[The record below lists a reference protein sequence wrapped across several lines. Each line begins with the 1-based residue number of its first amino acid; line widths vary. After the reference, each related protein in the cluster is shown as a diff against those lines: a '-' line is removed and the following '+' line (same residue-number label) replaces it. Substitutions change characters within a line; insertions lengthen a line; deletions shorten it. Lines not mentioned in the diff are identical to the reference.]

1 MNFMNTI
8 NGVIQE
14 LRRQKYAAPVF
25 LIALLGMIILP
36 LPPILLDVLFT
47 FNIVL
52 ALIVILVSVTAK
64 RPLDFAVFPTVILGT
79 TLMRLALN
87 VASTR
92 VVLLHGHEGTHAAG
106 QVIESF
112 GNVVIG
118 GNFVVGLVVFV
129 ILMIIN
135 FIVVTKGAE
144 RISEVSARFTL
155 DALPGKQ
162 MAIDADLNAGL
173 INQEQATIRR
183 KDVASEAD
191 FYGAMDGASKFVR
204 GDAIASILILII
216 NLVGGVA
223 IGSLMHDL
231 PMGESFR
238 VYALLTIGD
247 GLVGQIPALLLS
259 AAAAILVTRI
269 GESGDLEKQVGDQLL
284 AQPAVLFS
292 AAGVMFIMAMVPGM
306 PWWFFTAAAA
316 VLAWVGWNM
325 SKRVKAPDVAGV
337 AKIEAALRDERAPDL
352 DWQALP
358 VVQPVTVAVG
368 YKLVGMV
375 DRAQGEPLVKRIKGV
390 RQSLSEQ
397 MGMLLPAIAVRDDL
411 ALRPTQ
417 YSISLSGTV
426 VAEAE
431 VMPEHLLA
439 IPSPNVYGELDGIPG
454 IEPAYGMAITWIEP
468 GQKAHALGLGYQVV
482 EVPSAIATHV
492 SKVVREYLHELFRH
506 EDVPA
511 ILERLTALSP
521 KLAAALEKA
530 LTHTQLLRVFR
541 VLLAEGVSLK
551 DIVVI
556 ATTLLDSSETT
567 KDPILLAAEVRCALR
582 RQIVSTL
589 FGRKKEMPAFNLSAE
604 LENMLLGSLNQA
616 RQNGGGKVV
625 LDNYPIDP
633 QLLSQLQINMPVA
646 REQMKQQHTPPLL
659 LVLPQVRPLLARY
672 ARLFA
677 PGLHVLSYNEI
688 PENRDVSI
696 VGTVG

>member
-1 MNFMNTI
+1 MNSLNAL
-8 NGVIQE
+8 VAE

-25 LIALLGMIILP
+25 ILMLLGMIMLP
-36 LPPILLDVLFT
+36 LPPVLLDVLFT

-52 ALIVILVSVTAK
+52 SLIVITVAVSAR
-64 RPLDFAVFPTVILGT
+64 RPLDFSVFPTVILVT

-106 QVIESF
+106 AVIEAF

-118 GNFVVGLVVFV
+118 GNFVVGLVVFI

-135 FIVVTKGAE
+135 FVVVTKGSE

-173 INQEQATIRR
+173 INQEKATQRR
-183 KDVASEAD
+183 KDVAAEAD

-204 GDAIASILILII
+204 GDAIASILILVI
-216 NLVGGVA
+216 NLIGGVA
-223 IGSLMHDL
+223 IGALMYDL
-231 PMGESFR
+231 PLGESFR
-238 VYALLTIGD
+238 AYALLTIGD
-247 GLVGQIPALLLS
+247 GLVAQIPALLLS

-269 GESGDLEKQVGDQLL
+269 GEAGDLDKQVGSQLL
-284 AQPAVLFS
+284 AQPSTLFA
-292 AAGVMFIMAMVPGM
+292 AAGVMIILALVPGM
-306 PWWFFTAAAA
+306 PKLVFFVFAG
-316 VLAWVGWNM
+316 VLVYAGWRLAT
-325 SKRVKAPDVAGV
+325 RVQPPDTAGV
-337 AKIEAALRDERAPDL
+337 AAIEAALRDDRVPDL
-352 DWQALP
+352 DWEQLP
-358 VVQPVTVAVG
+358 VVQPISVAVG

-375 DRAQGEPLVKRIKGV
+375 DKAQGEQLTKRIKGI
-390 RQSLSEQ
+390 RQSLSES
-397 MGMLLPAIAVRDDL
+397 MGVLLPNIGVRDDL
-411 ALRPTQ
+411 ALRPSQ
-417 YSISLSGTV
+417 YSVSLSGVV
-426 VAEAE
+426 VAEGE
-431 VMPEHLLA
+431 VHPEHLMA

-454 IEPAYGMAITWIEP
+454 LEPAFGMAVSWIAP
-468 GQKAHALGLGYQVV
+468 DQKGHALGLGYQVV
-482 EVPSAIATHV
+482 EVPSVIATHC
-492 SKVVREYLHELFRH
+492 SKVVRDHLHELFRH

-511 ILERLTALSP
+511 LIERLTALSP
-521 KLAAALEKA
+521 KLADALGKA
-530 LTHTQLLRVFR
+530 LNHTQLLRVFR

-556 ATTLLDSSETT
+556 GTTLLDASETT

-582 RQIVSTL
+582 RQIVSSL
-589 FGRKKEMPAFNLSAE
+589 FGKKKDMPAFNLSAE

-616 RQNGGGKVV
+616 RQSGGGKVA

-633 QLLSQLQINMPVA
+633 QLLSQLQVNMPVA
-646 REQMKQQHTPPLL
+646 REQMKGQHTPPLL

-672 ARLFA
+672 AKLFA

-688 PENRDVSI
+688 PENREVSI

>member
-1 MNFMNTI
+1 MSLLNSLLAEIKRHKFATPAFLM
-8 NGVIQE
+8 VIM
-14 LRRQKYAAPVF
+14 A
-25 LIALLGMIILP
+25 MIILP
-36 LPPILLDVLFT
+36 LPPVLLDVLFT

-52 ALIVILVSVTAK
+52 ALIVILVSVSAK
-64 RPLDFAVFPTVILGT
+64 RPLDFSVFPSVILGT
-79 TLMRLALN
+79 TMLRLTLN

-106 QVIESF
+106 QVIEAF

-118 GNFVVGLVVFV
+118 GNFVVGLVVFI

-135 FIVVTKGAE
+135 FAVVTKGAE

-173 INQEQATIRR
+173 INQEKAQVRR
-183 KDVASEAD
+183 RDVAAEAD

-204 GDAIASILILII
+204 GDAVASILILII
-216 NLVGGVA
+216 NMVGGVA

-231 PMGESFR
+231 SFGEAFR

-247 GLVGQIPALLLS
+247 GLVAQIPALLLS

-269 GESGDLEKQVGDQLL
+269 SDSGDFEQQVGGQLL
-284 AQPAVLFS
+284 ASPQVLFS
-292 AAGVMFIMAMVPGM
+292 AAGMMVILALIPGM
-306 PWWFFTAAAA
+306 PWLMFMLFAA
-316 VLAWVGWNM
+316 VLGYVGY
-325 SKRVKAPDVAGV
+325 RLHTQVKAPDHARVA
-337 AKIEAALRDERAPDL
+337 AIEAALRDERPAEL
-352 DWQALP
+352 DWQQLP
-358 VVQPVTVAVG
+358 AVQPLSVAVG
-368 YKLVGMV
+368 YKLVGLV
-375 DRAQGEPLVKRIKGV
+375 DPAQSEPLAKRIKGV
-390 RQSLSEQ
+390 RQSLSEA
-397 MGMLLPAIAVRDDL
+397 MGLLLPPIQVRDDL

-417 YSISLSGTV
+417 YTIVLSGTV

-431 VMPEHLLA
+431 VVPDHLMA
-439 IPSPNVYGELDGIPG
+439 IPSPNVYGQLDGIPG
-454 IEPAYGMAITWIEP
+454 VEPAYGMAVTWIAP
-468 GQKAHALGLGYQVV
+468 DQKAHALGLGYQVV
-482 EVPSAIATHV
+482 EAPSAIATHV
-492 SKVVREYLHELFRH
+492 SKVVRDYLPDLFRH

-511 ILERLTALSP
+511 MMERLTALSP
-521 KLAAALEKA
+521 KLSATLDKA

-541 VLLAEGVSLK
+541 VLLAENVSLK

-582 RQIVSTL
+582 RQIVTAL
-589 FGRKKEMPAFNLSAE
+589 FGKKKDMPAFNLSGE

-616 RQNGGGKVV
+616 RQGGKIA
-625 LDNYPIDP
+625 LDNFPIDP
-633 QLLSQLQINMPVA
+633 QLLSQLQLNMPVA
-646 REQMKQQHTPPLL
+646 REQMKQQQTPPLL

-688 PENRDVSI
+688 PENREVSI
-696 VGTVG
+696 IGTVG

>member
-1 MNFMNTI
+1 MSFLNTMLA
-8 NGVIQE
+8 E
-14 LRRQKYAAPVF
+14 LKRHKYATPVF
-25 LIALLGMIILP
+25 LMVIMAMIILP

-52 ALIVILVSVTAK
+52 ALIVILVSVSAK
-64 RPLDFAVFPTVILGT
+64 RPLDFSVFPSVILGT
-79 TLMRLALN
+79 TMLRLTLN

-106 QVIESF
+106 QVIEAF

-118 GNFVVGLVVFV
+118 GNFVVGLVVFI

-135 FIVVTKGAE
+135 FAVVTKGAE

-162 MAIDADLNAGL
+162 MAIDADLNAGV
-173 INQEQATIRR
+173 ITQEKAQIRR
-183 KDVASEAD
+183 RDVAAEAD

-204 GDAIASILILII
+204 GDAVASILILII
-216 NLVGGVA
+216 NMVGGVA
-223 IGSLMHDL
+223 IGSLIHDL
-231 PMGESFR
+231 SFGDSFR

-247 GLVGQIPALLLS
+247 GLVAQIPALLLS

-269 GESGDLEKQVGDQLL
+269 SDSGDFEQQVGSQLL
-284 AQPAVLFS
+284 ASPPVLFS
-292 AAGVMFIMAMVPGM
+292 AAGMMVVLALIPGM
-306 PWWFFTAAAA
+306 PWLMFMLFAA
-316 VLAWVGWNM
+316 VLGYVGYRLNT
-325 SKRVKAPDVAGV
+325 KIKAPDEAKVA
-337 AKIEAALRDERAPDL
+337 AIEAALRDERVPEL
-352 DWQALP
+352 DWQQLP
-358 VVQPVTVAVG
+358 AVQPLSVAVG
-368 YKLVGMV
+368 YKLVGLV
-375 DRAQGEPLVKRIKGV
+375 DPAQGEPLAKRIKGV
-390 RQSLSEQ
+390 RQSLSEA
-397 MGMLLPAIAVRDDL
+397 MGLLLPPIQVRDDL

-417 YSISLSGTV
+417 YTIVLSGTV

-431 VMPEHLLA
+431 VVPDHLMA
-439 IPSPNVYGELDGIPG
+439 IPSPNVYGQLDGIPG
-454 IEPAYGMAITWIEP
+454 VEPAYGMAVTWIEP
-468 GQKAHALGLGYQVV
+468 GDKAHALGLGYQVV

-492 SKVVREYLHELFRH
+492 SKVVRDYLPDLFNH

-511 ILERLTALSP
+511 MMERLGALSP
-521 KLAAALEKA
+521 KLAGALDKA

-541 VLLAEGVSLK
+541 VLLAENVSLK

-582 RQIVSTL
+582 RQIVTAL
-589 FGRKKEMPAFNLSAE
+589 FGKKKEMPAFNLSGE

-616 RQNGGGKVV
+616 RQGGKIA
-625 LDNYPIDP
+625 LDNFAIDP
-633 QLLSQLQINMPVA
+633 QLLSQLQLNMPVA
-646 REQMKQQHTPPLL
+646 REQMKQQQTPPLL

-688 PENRDVSI
+688 PENREVSI